1 MKKIIPYIKKYLRPA
16 LLTIFASVFLISA
29 AALIDYFIDSK
40 KQQSQ
45 YNELSGLVDKIQ
57 QDMNAA
63 SGNGSNTS
71 VEPLSRYVEVTDPN
85 TGETF
90 MALREYAEIYNM
102 NSDMAGWIKIEG
114 TNINYPVMHT
124 PDRANYYLKRDF
136 YKNSSRHGS
145 IYAAETANLT
155 MPSDNITLY
164 GHKMA
169 DSTMFA
175 SLHKYQDKAFFEEHP
190 LIQFDTI
197 TERHT
202 YQICY
207 VFIISAAPDTD
218 FPYHIF
224 VDGTEEEFL
233 DFVANCKARSLYDTG
248 SEIVYGDKL
257 ITLSTC
263 EHNVNNGRLVVVARR
278 IG

>member
-16 LLTIFASVFLISA
+16 LLVFFAAIFLISA
-29 AALIDYFIDSK
+29 GVLADYFINSN
-40 KQQSQ
+40 KQKGQFD
-45 YNELSGLVDKIQ
+45 ELSNLVDKIQ
-57 QDMNAA
+57 QEMNA
-63 SGNGSNTS
+63 SQGDGSSSTGS
-71 VEPLSRYVEVTDPN
+71 LSKYVEVTDPE
-85 TGETF
+85 TGKKF
-90 MALREYAEIYNM
+90 MALREYAEIYKM
-102 NSDMAGWIKIEG
+102 NSDMAGWIKIDG

-124 PDRANYYLKRDF
+124 PDQANYYLKRDF

-145 IYAAETANLT
+145 IYAAESASLT

-169 DSTMFA
+169 DGTMFA
-175 SLHKYQDKAFFEEHP
+175 SLHKYQDKSFFEAHP
-190 LIQFDTI
+190 LIQFDTL
-197 TERHT
+197 TEHHT
-202 YQICY
+202 YQISY

-218 FPYHIF
+218 FAYHIF
-224 VDGTEEEFL
+224 VDGSEKEFN
-233 DFVANCKARSLYDTG
+233 DFIANCKSRALYDTG

-263 EHNVNNGRLVVVARR
+263 EHNVANGRLVVVARR

>member
-1 MKKIIPYIKKYLRPA
+1 MEKIIFYIKKYFRPA
-16 LLTIFASVFLISA
+16 LLAIFAAVFLISA
-29 AALIDYFIDSK
+29 SVLVDYFIDSN
-40 KQQSQ
+40 KQKSQ
-45 YNELSGLVDKIQ
+45 FNELSELVNKVQ
-57 QDMNAA
+57 QDMTTPQGD
-63 SGNGSNTS
+63 GNTPD
-71 VEPLSRYVEVTDPN
+71 VPLSKYVEVTNPE
-85 TGETF
+85 TGKKF

-124 PDRANYYLKRDF
+124 PDRVNYYLKRDF

-145 IYAAETANLT
+145 IYAAETASLT
-155 MPSDNITLY
+155 MPSDNITIY

-169 DSTMFA
+169 DGTMFA
-175 SLHKYQDKAFFEEHP
+175 SLHKYQDKSFFEAHP
-190 LIQFDTI
+190 LIQFDTL

-202 YQICY
+202 YQISY

-218 FPYHIF
+218 FAYHIF
-224 VDGTEEEFL
+224 SDGTEKEFL
-233 DFVANCKARSLYDTG
+233 DFVANCKARALYDTG

-263 EHNVNNGRLVVVARR
+263 EHNVANGRLVVVARR